1 MALADWLNTT
11 LLNDQDD
18 LAFLRRRIAR
28 PVSVIAAGMLAVLA
42 VYDLWQERWLLGAIV
57 LLLVAT
63 LLALARAMR
72 LGATPRVPYALVLV
86 PVAAGLVFSVEQQ
99 GVFAALWSYP
109 LILICHFVLRR
120 RAALVFSLGILV
132 AVTLSVGLWV
142 STALA
147 VRMFATLAITTVM
160 INVVLNV
167 LGELQASLLLQT
179 LVDPL
184 TGAYNRRHMDQTVG
198 LAVEQGRRTQP
209 NNTLLIF
216 DIDHFK
222 RVNDRYGHDA
232 GDEVLRRVVQ
242 VVRARL
248 RKVDALFRTG
258 GEEFM
263 VLLRDTDGS
272 GAAAVAEDLRR
283 RIEQE
288 TMLPGEVIT
297 ISLGVG
303 PQVAGQSSEEWIK
316 LTDQALYRAKNS
328 GRNRFELVAPAD

>member
-1 MALADWLNTT
+1 MAIADWLNTT

-28 PVSVIAAGMLAVLA
+28 PVSVIAAGLLAVLA
-42 VYDLWQERWLLGAIV
+42 VYDLWQGRWLLGAIV

-120 RAALVFSLGILV
+120 RAALLFSLGILL

-142 STALA
+142 SSALA
-147 VRMFATLAITTVM
+147 VRIFATLAITTVM

-184 TGAYNRRHMDQTVG
+184 TGAYNRRHMDQMVG
-198 LAVEQGRRTQP
+198 LAVEQGRRTKP

-216 DIDHFK
+216 DIDNFK

-258 GEEFM
+258 GEEFT

-288 TMLPGEVIT
+288 AMLPGEVIT

-303 PQVAGQSSEEWIK
+303 PQVAGQSTLEWIK